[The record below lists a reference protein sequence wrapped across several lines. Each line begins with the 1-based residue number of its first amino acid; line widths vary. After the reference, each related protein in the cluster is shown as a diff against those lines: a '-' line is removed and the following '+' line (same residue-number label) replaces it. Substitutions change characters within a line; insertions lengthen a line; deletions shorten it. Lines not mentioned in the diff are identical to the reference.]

1 MFLFLFIL
9 LIYLINFNLIKFNED
24 LLLNLSMILFFIT
37 IYISLKSNIKIFKF
51 FNIFKIYWIY
61 RFLFRFNFYYIK
73 EYLYML
79 FIKKSSLIKLKY
91 KLYNL
96 YKNIFNKLYELF
108 NSLKYIFIFNII
120 LKINIYFKLLNK
132 NIIKINN
139 LKINDFILF
148 F

>member
-1 MFLFLFIL
+1 
-9 LIYLINFNLIKFNED
+9 
-24 LLLNLSMILFFIT
+24 
-37 IYISLKSNIKIFKF
+37 
-51 FNIFKIYWIY
+51 
-61 RFLFRFNFYYIK
+61 
-73 EYLYML
+73 ML